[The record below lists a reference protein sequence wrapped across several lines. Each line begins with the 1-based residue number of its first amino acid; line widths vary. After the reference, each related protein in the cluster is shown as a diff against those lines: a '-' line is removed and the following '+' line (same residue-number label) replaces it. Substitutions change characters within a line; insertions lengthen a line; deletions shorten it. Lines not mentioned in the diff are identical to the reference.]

1 MRQQAYNT
9 DAFRLIV
16 GSSMLAMG
24 GDMDDFSD
32 QPRCHRLETAVRYTP
47 VEDCPT
53 KAAMVEEIRQE
64 LLARRTS

>member
-1 MRQQAYNT
+1 MTARYNT

-32 QPRCHRLETAVRYTP
+32 QPRCHRLETAVRYVP
-47 VEDCPT
+47 AEDCPV
-53 KAAMVEEIRQE
+53 KARMVDEIRAE
-64 LLARRTS
+64 LMARRAS